1 MVIDV
6 TTGILLSFC
15 NPSKVETALLEMND
29 AVVAVTADK
38 VVLFTNVKMIR
49 TSTRLRIA
57 MNVMRRKNN
66 YDDVMFSAVKLEWMA
81 CAAALRS
88 EVVHRSFKYCS
99 VGFILFIAGGFI
111 GLPIT
116 PLLLPSVVG
125 QTANCKLQ
133 LSTFS
138 FAC

>member
-1 MVIDV
+1 
-6 TTGILLSFC
+6 
-15 NPSKVETALLEMND
+15 
-29 AVVAVTADK
+29 
-38 VVLFTNVKMIR
+38 
-49 TSTRLRIA
+49 

-88 EVVHRSFKYCS
+88 EVVHRSFEYYS

-116 PLLLPSVVG
+116 PSLLPSVVG